1 MAIKVTTTTPPPT
14 FVHPTRAATGD
25 ASSNVVHPEHR
36 GAGIGGHSTE
46 YRYSGIGGHS
56 TKWRDMG
63 IGKAC
68 VTRSGRGFIRWSRRR
83 TPEKDPLSSDDR
95 NTSTPTPAATAPSVT
110 SATSMAT

>member
-1 MAIKVTTTTPPPT
+1 MTTTPPSPT
-14 FVHPTRAATGD
+14 FVHPTRAAMGN
-25 ASSNVVHPEHR
+25 ASSNVIHPEHR
-36 GAGIGGHSTE
+36 GAGIGGYSTE

-68 VTRSGRGFIRWSRRR
+68 VTRSGRGFIRWSKRR
-83 TPEKDPLSSDDR
+83 TPEKDPRSSDDR
-95 NTSTPTPAATAPSVT
+95 NTTPTPAPATTTPSVT